1 MWKKKVLYISVI
13 FILIFN
19 MIGIVYADDE
29 LEELIENEELNESIS
44 VSNESTD
51 ELIINSRIGVIYD
64 RKSGRVIWGKNDNKR
79 VAMASTTKIMTCII
93 VLENANLNEEVTVSS
108 RAAGTGGSRLGLKKG
123 DKITIHDLLYGLM
136 LRSGNDAAV
145 ALAEHVGGDKEGFAK
160 LMNNKAKELG
170 LKDTHFVTP
179 HGLDNPEH
187 YTTAYELAQ
196 ITDYALKNETFAKI
210 VNTKDYT
217 ISINGYSKGLTNTN
231 ELLGYL
237 QGVNGVKTGFTN
249 NAGRCLVTSVNRNNF
264 EIITVVLGADTKKIR
279 TADSIKLIEYA
290 YKNYK
295 HINIETIVK
304 EKFNVWK
311 SMNEKRII
319 VEKGKYTN
327 IMLELSEI
335 KNKVI
340 PIKSDN
346 VDNVD
351 IEINC
356 LYYLMAPIEKS
367 KTVGNLKAILNGEV
381 IEVID
386 ILNKEEIEKKN
397 RKDYFFEFLKS
408 IY

>member
-1 MWKKKVLYISVI
+1 MWKKKVLYILIVFI
-13 FILIFN
+13 FVFN
-19 MIGIVYADDE
+19 MIEISYADDE
-29 LEELIENEELNESIS
+29 LEELMEFNELSQS
-44 VSNESTD
+44 VSVSSEINNEP
-51 ELIINSRIGVIYD
+51 IINSRVGVIYD
-64 RKSGRVIWGKNDNKR
+64 RKSGKVMWGKNYNKR

-93 VLENANLNEEVTVSS
+93 VLENSNLNDEVTISS
-108 RAAGTGGSRLGLKKG
+108 KAAGTGGSRLGLKKD
-123 DKITIHDLLYGLM
+123 DKITIYDLLYGLM

-160 LMNNKAKELG
+160 IMNSKAKELG

-179 HGLDNPEH
+179 HGLDDPEH
-187 YTTAYELAQ
+187 YTTAYELAK
-196 ITDYALKNETFAKI
+196 ITDYALKNEKFAKI
-210 VNTKDYT
+210 VSTKNYT
-217 ISINGYSKGLTNTN
+217 ISINGYSKELVNTN

-249 NAGRCLVTSVNRNNF
+249 NAGRCLVTSVNRDEF

-279 TADSIKLIEYA
+279 TADSVKLIEYT
-290 YKNYK
+290 YKNYR
-295 HINIETIVK
+295 HINIENIVK
-304 EKFNVWK
+304 EKFDAWK
-311 SMNEKRII
+311 NINEKRIV
-319 VEKGKYTN
+319 VEKGKY
-327 IMLELSEI
+327 IDVKLELGEI

-340 PIKSDN
+340 PIKNND
-346 VDNVD
+346 VDNVN

-356 LYYLMAPIEKS
+356 LYYLVAPVEKRN
-367 KTVGNLKAILNGEV
+367 TVGNLKVILNGEV

>member
-1 MWKKKVLYISVI
+1 MCKKKVLYILTI
-13 FILIFN
+13 IILIFN
-19 MIGIVYADDE
+19 IVGICYADDE
-29 LEELIENEELNESIS
+29 LEEFLENDELNEWIS

-51 ELIINSRIGVIYD
+51 ELTINSRIGVIYD
-64 RKSGRVIWGKNDNKR
+64 RKSGRVIWGKNNNKR

-93 VLENANLNEEVTVSS
+93 VLENASLNDEVTVSS
-108 RAAGTGGSRLGLKKG
+108 RAASTGGSRLGLKKG
-123 DKITIHDLLYGLM
+123 DKVTIHDLLYGLM

-160 LMNNKAKELG
+160 LMNSKSKELG

-179 HGLDNPEH
+179 HGLDDPEH
-187 YTTAYELAQ
+187 YTTAYELAK
-196 ITDYALKNETFAKI
+196 IADYALNNEMFAKI

-217 ISINGYSKGLTNTN
+217 ISINGYSKAITNTN

-249 NAGRCLVTSVNRNNF
+249 NAGRCLVTSINRNNF

-295 HINIETIVK
+295 HINIENIVR
-304 EKFNVWK
+304 EKFDVWK

-327 IMLELSEI
+327 VMLELSEI

-356 LYYLMAPIEKS
+356 LYYLMAPIEKG
-367 KTVGNLKAILNGEV
+367 KIVGNLKVILNGEV

-397 RKDYFFEFLKS
+397 REDYFLEFLKS